1 MSKHLRVSSKAML
14 AILACLALLCS
25 LFVVSFV
32 ASAGSEDDTYTP
44 KRYVTMEV
52 GDSVNPTIQL
62 KLSKSLFDATETY
75 TIKGMAKV
83 ENFGI
88 LRGDAGGNFFLDLS
102 SGGLTHNF
110 NLGLKA
116 NTDWT
121 AFSKEF
127 KNDSTADLTKDLT
140 FIFGGWMCSGKV
152 SYADLQIV
160 DSTGKVVYDMN
171 EDTDLADAA
180 FSGKWSAYDYN
191 SETYPSVVA
200 TKFSV
205 YNAPY
210 SPNRYLK
217 LSTKINKQPCYEF
230 NTSSFGAEGA
240 PYTVSMKIKVENFGK
255 IENNNSA
262 KVEFRNDF
270 DDLDAGGTPIQGN
283 TNGFVLRNYTID
295 TMKNP
300 LRIGFLYTSGDL
312 YIADLIVKDKN
323 GNVKYSLNE
332 DSTLDD
338 MTTFSPT
345 ATWGRYLYT
354 GEPVEL
360 TVYNEASDTSTD
372 TSDTSTDT
380 SDTSTDTSDTSTDTS
395 DTSTDTSVD
404 SKPPFDPGTDPE
416 YEFNRSITVSGKG
429 NINPVV
435 RLGLMSDD
443 YGAESGPYTLVGKI
457 KLAGF
462 EALEGG
468 TAQALVHISY
478 DNGGEITLD
487 EALSLTANTDG
498 WIDLK
503 KADGSYITFDK
514 IDDIANIIFGLLY
527 AKGDLSIADL
537 RIVDKENNIVYSMAN
552 DPTLYGKTSMKK
564 IAGSS
569 MWSSADYTM
578 TDKTIP
584 ASDFVIQTKATP
596 YTPNKIVTMKVD
608 PENPAVNPLLI
619 LMNADDKSLM
629 DVAPLTI
636 TGKIRVDNM
645 GQIENSAGNTAA
657 FNLGGNGYTNTD
669 GWVSITSATGDPMIV
684 QSTDLVGN
692 HFSLNGWYASGD
704 VSLADVKITDK
715 DGNVIFDMETADL
728 GADGL
733 YNSGV
738 AFGRMWTAAFGSGTA
753 KYMLQTNPN
762 PVTHK
767 PADYAVP
774 LFEET
779 GKPADGGNSSVVS
792 TPDGPKTGAQTPILF
807 CTVLGAAALVGM
819 ALVVSKKSK
828 KRV

>member
-1 MSKHLRVSSKAML
+1 M
-14 AILACLALLCS
+14 
-25 LFVVSFV
+25 
-32 ASAGSEDDTYTP
+32 P
-44 KRYVTMEV
+44 
-52 GDSVNPTIQL
+52 
-62 KLSKSLFDATETY
+62 
-75 TIKGMAKV
+75 
-83 ENFGI
+83 
-88 LRGDAGGNFFLDLS
+88 GGNFFLDLS

-116 NTDWT
+116 DADWT

-171 EDTDLADAA
+171 EDNDLSGAA
-180 FSGKWSAYDYN
+180 FSGKWATYEYN
-191 SETYPSVVA
+191 TATYPVTTA

-217 LSTKINKQPCYEF
+217 ITSTTNAQPQLRLSTPASQYP
-230 NTSSFGAEGA
+230 AEKG
-240 PYTVSMKIKVENFGK
+240 PYTVSLKMKVDNFAGISGNAGALEFKNYGK
-255 IENNNSA
+255 DGPANQTVVIPDSVKSGYTELSTTFSA
-262 KVEFRNDF
+262 PSDQ
-270 DDLDAGGTPIQGN
+270 AGLQCLA
-283 TNGFVLRNYTID
+283 F
-295 TMKNP
+295 
-300 LRIGFLYTSGDL
+300 GFLYASGEM
-312 YIADLIVKDKN
+312 YIADLKITDKDGSAVYDLN
-323 GNVKYSLNE
+323 GDTTLDGMTEFQNTNTWSYSLYGAQE
-332 DSTLDD
+332 GA
-338 MTTFSPT
+338 TFS
-345 ATWGRYLYT
+345 
-354 GEPVEL
+354 
-360 TVYNEASDTSTD
+360 VYNASSVSSNPSSDTS
-372 TSDTSTDT
+372 SDS
-380 SDTSTDTSDTSTDTS
+380 SSESSS
-395 DTSTDTSVD
+395 GSSSESSNDTSTDTSVD

-487 EALSLTANTDG
+487 EALSLTADTDG

-527 AKGDLSIADL
+527 AKGDLSVADL

-569 MWSSADYTM
+569 MWSSADYAM

-584 ASDFVIQTKATP
+584 ASDFMIQTKATP

-629 DVAPLTI
+629 DIAPLTI

-645 GQIENSAGNTAA
+645 GQIENSDGNTAA

-733 YNSGV
+733 YNSG
-738 AFGRMWTAAFGSGTA
+738 ASFGRMWTAAFGSGTA

-762 PVTHK
+762 PVTHT

-774 LFEET
+774 LFTET
-779 GKPADGGNSSVVS
+779 GKPAGGDGGSSSVVS

-807 CTVLGAAALVGM
+807 CVVLGAAALGGM
-819 ALVVSKKSK
+819 ALIVSKKSK